1 MPLGAVPFPFGICRI
16 CKDKAT
22 GLHYGVATCEGCKGF
37 FKRSISKH
45 ETFKCYFGGS
55 CDINPKTRSQCKACR
70 FKRCMETGMSI
81 DGVRMGRIPKV
92 EKDKVL
98 EAFHDGGSHYS
109 NHELVVEQ
117 TDGGNYRFDLN
128 KTVTA
133 SKTTNTSSN
142 ESPSC
147 SLTPV
152 TSVSKGNDVGYGL
165 QSCGDAII
173 NGSNVTPASLIDNT
187 DEFGCIIEDIQKQPV
202 KNLSSQAIN
211 KDAVFDNVKS
221 IPLEDSVDTP
231 VMFKAEGDNTFG
243 HHFPGNQTSIGTLID
258 NVPSERCENPFN
270 DKYHNVSFGKN
281 NQHQHRNSN
290 VSQQMLNDQ
299 RFVQNMNESFNNF
312 SFSESAMNPL
322 KSKATGYSKVYSNAD
337 NPIDQSDGLNL
348 IGQRQGDDIRS
359 FQNDITNQMEDNIE
373 RVSNKREG
381 NFRACTSSAVQNL
394 SQSFLGSPKLKEE
407 SEEECL
413 RRRKSFSPTLINVLL
428 EQVLDSQESIHVITE
443 RIHQKHQQGNLS
455 PLVAQN
461 LSQRLSELSASKKRR
476 KLSDESMNS
485 PCPEN
490 RSRKLECLDHVKTNT
505 INELH
510 PPPVLSL
517 GHQDYFENAANNK
530 ESNHQNE
537 RIYRNHQAD
546 HSHVHCHHVHSDS
559 CGMCSFNVATNVR
572 KYEDI
577 TGAPISTGTVSST
590 SLSMEEENKQQQ
602 VRNTLDGIN
611 IAMRILNR
619 LKAEHREKIR
629 QFKLGKI
636 YIRVMTDSEEDIKE
650 TYSKLIS
657 GIPSINERILGFCNN
672 VPGIHDITKE
682 DQDVLMKRAYYDIW
696 MLCSAEYFE
705 DDVSYLIME
714 SGEIYSRR
722 AMRKILNDNMVN
734 KLFEFANQFNSLKLT
749 DLEIAI
755 LCATRLTAT
764 DELELSDRA
773 TVAALHSHL
782 LDVLAEEVKQNHEV
796 AHARKLID
804 IFSLLPLLETVNR
817 IQREIIAKY
826 SV

>member
-70 FKRCMETGMSI
+70 FKRCMDTGMSI

-109 NHELVVEQ
+109 NHELVVQQ

-128 KTVTA
+128 KTVRA
-133 SKTTNTSSN
+133 SKTTNTPLN
-142 ESPSC
+142 KSPSC
-147 SLTPV
+147 SSTQV
-152 TSVSKGNDVGYGL
+152 TSVSTGNDVVYGPK
-165 QSCGDAII
+165 SCGDAIV
-173 NGSNVTPASLIDNT
+173 NETNVTPASLIDKT
-187 DEFGCIIEDIQKQPV
+187 DDIGNNIEGLKEQPV
-202 KNLSSQAIN
+202 ENVSSQNIN
-211 KDAVFDNVKS
+211 KDTVFDNIKS
-221 IPLEDSVDTP
+221 IPLEDSP
-231 VMFKAEGDNTFG
+231 AMFKTEGDNTFG
-243 HHFPGNQTSIGTLID
+243 QYFPGNQTTISTSID

-281 NQHQHRNSN
+281 NLHQHRKSN

-312 SFSESAMNPL
+312 SFSESAMNPF
-322 KSKATGYSKVYSNAD
+322 KGKATGYSKVYSNVD
-337 NPIDQSDGLNL
+337 NPIHESDGLNL
-348 IGQRQGDDIRS
+348 IGQRQGNDIRP
-359 FQNDITNQMEDNIE
+359 FQNDITNQMEENIE
-373 RVSNKREG
+373 GVSNIREG
-381 NFRACTSSAVQNL
+381 NFRADTSSVVQNL
-394 SQSFLGSPKLKEE
+394 SHSLLSSPKLKEE

-455 PLVAQN
+455 QLVAQN
-461 LSQRLSELSASKKRR
+461 LSQRLSELSASNKRR

-490 RSRKLECLDHVKTNT
+490 RSRKHECLDHVKRNT
-505 INELH
+505 LNDLH

-517 GHQDYFENAANNK
+517 GYQNYFENAANNK
-530 ESNHQNE
+530 ESNQQNE
-537 RIYRNHQAD
+537 CIYRNHQAD

-559 CGMCSFNVATNVR
+559 CGMCNFNVATNVP
-572 KYEDI
+572 KNGYVTE
-577 TGAPISTGTVSST
+577 APVSTGTVSSS

-672 VPGIHDITKE
+672 VPGIHDISKE
-682 DQDVLMKRAYYDIW
+682 DRDVLMKRAYYDIW

-782 LDVLAEEVKQNHEV
+782 LDVLAEEVKQNNEV
-796 AHARKLID
+796 AHSRKLID

-817 IQREIIAKY
+817 IQREIIAKF